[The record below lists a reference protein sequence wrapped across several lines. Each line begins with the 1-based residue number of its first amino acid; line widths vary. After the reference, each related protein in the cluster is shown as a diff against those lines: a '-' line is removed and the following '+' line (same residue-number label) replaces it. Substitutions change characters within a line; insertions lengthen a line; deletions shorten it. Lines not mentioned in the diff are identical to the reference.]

1 LVVGLY
7 QPLAD
12 GSGYRLVITC
22 PLPDQ
27 TCLLQ
32 SLQKTKRSV
41 VRTDGDQ
48 NPTLHKT
55 FFFGFWVPHPA
66 SASGKLPKN
75 RTQKRRTHKAQKGRR
90 CKNRQPSHSALKLT

>member
-48 NPTLHKT
+48 NSTTLHKT

-66 SASGKLPKN
+66 SDLEKLPKN
-75 RTQKRRTHKAQKGRR
+75 RTLKTQNPQSTKRPAV
-90 CKNRQPSHSALKLT
+90 

>member
-1 LVVGLY
+1 MVGLY

-66 SASGKLPKN
+66 SDLQKIEHKNAEPTKHKKAGGVKTASL
-75 RTQKRRTHKAQKGRR
+75 RTAR
-90 CKNRQPSHSALKLT
+90 

>member
-1 LVVGLY
+1 LVVGRY

-12 GSGYRLVITC
+12 GSGCLCC

-48 NPTLHKT
+48 KLTRHKT

-66 SASGKLPKN
+66 SDLEKHPKN
-75 RTQKRRTHKAQKGRR
+75 RTLKTQNPQSTKRPAV
-90 CKNRQPSHSALKLT
+90 

>member
-1 LVVGLY
+1 MVGLY

-41 VRTDGDQ
+41 VRLDVLHAVLAL
-48 NPTLHKT
+48 TLNKT

-66 SASGKLPKN
+66 SDLQKIEHKNAEPTKHKKAGGVKTASL
-75 RTQKRRTHKAQKGRR
+75 RTAR
-90 CKNRQPSHSALKLT
+90 

>member
-1 LVVGLY
+1 MVVGLY

-12 GSGYRLVITC
+12 GNGFRLVITC

-41 VRTDGDQ
+41 VRPDGALEAL
-48 NPTLHKT
+48 TRRKT

-66 SASGKLPKN
+66 SDF
-75 RTQKRRTHKAQKGRR
+75 
-90 CKNRQPSHSALKLT
+90 

>member
-1 LVVGLY
+1 MVGLY

-48 NPTLHKT
+48 KLTLHKT

-66 SASGKLPKN
+66 SAFGTNCRKIEHKNAEPKKHKKAGGVKTASL
-75 RTQKRRTHKAQKGRR
+75 RTAR
-90 CKNRQPSHSALKLT
+90 

>member
-1 LVVGLY
+1 MVGLY

-41 VRTDGDQ
+41 VRVGELRTY
-48 NPTLHKT
+48 TRRKT

-66 SASGKLPKN
+66 SDVGKIAEKSNTKNAEPTKHKKAGGVKTASL
-75 RTQKRRTHKAQKGRR
+75 RTTR
-90 CKNRQPSHSALKLT
+90 

>member
-1 LVVGLY
+1 MVGLY

-41 VRTDGDQ
+41 VRQGGQ
-48 NPTLHKT
+48 NHTLRKT

-66 SASGKLPKN
+66 SDLQEIEHKNAEPTKHKKAGGVKTASL
-75 RTQKRRTHKAQKGRR
+75 RTAR
-90 CKNRQPSHSALKLT
+90 

>member
-1 LVVGLY
+1 MVGLY

-55 FFFGFWVPHPA
+55 FFFGFWIPHPA
-66 SASGKLPKN
+66 SDLQKIEHKNAEPTKHKKAGGVKTASL
-75 RTQKRRTHKAQKGRR
+75 RTAR
-90 CKNRQPSHSALKLT
+90 